1 MKDIDKKSVDTMR
14 VLAADSIEKAKS
26 GHPGMP
32 LGASP
37 VAYELWAHHLRHN
50 PKNPKWAGR
59 DRFILSSGH
68 ASAMLYSLLHLFG
81 YGITLDDM
89 KNFRQFGAI
98 TAGHPEKNFNLG
110 IEATTGPLG
119 AGIAMAVGMA
129 MAEAHLATIFNKDD
143 IKIVDN
149 YTYVLCGDGCMMEGI
164 SYEALSLAGTL
175 NLSKLIL
182 IYDNNHITI
191 EGDTA
196 QTFTEDVQV
205 RMAACGFQ
213 TLKVEDGNN
222 LDEIC
227 RALELAKADKNR
239 PSFIEVKT
247 EIGYGSSKHGKANSH
262 GEPLGAEVVR
272 GLKEFLQ
279 YPNPDENFFVA
290 DEVYKHFEKLAETCA
305 EKEKVWNENFA
316 EYEKKYPEMKKLW
329 DEYHTTFDATK
340 LFDDENFWQRATKDQ
355 ATRTDSGNI
364 INLLKNLMPN
374 LMGGSADLGPSN
386 KTYMKDA
393 GEFGAENYAGRNIHF
408 GVREISMAAIANGM
422 FLYGGLRVFVGTFFV
437 FSEYMKPM
445 IRLAALMKLP
455 MIYVFTHDSIGVGE
469 DGPTHEPIE
478 QLAMFRSQPNLNVF
492 RPADSIETA
501 AAWYSALTSKQTPTA
516 LILTRQNV
524 PQIAGS
530 SKDAL
535 KGGYIISDA
544 KSDSIDGILIATGSE
559 VSLAVDAQSELE
571 KENIFVRVV
580 SLPCMEIFDKQSDD
594 YKEKV
599 LPKKIRARV
608 AIEAACKFGWGN
620 YVGIDG
626 ATVTIESFGA
636 SAPAKV
642 LFEKF
647 NFTVENVVDTFK
659 KIFKAQS

>member
-1 MKDIDKKSVDTMR
+1 MKNIDTKCVDTMR

-37 VAYELWAHHLRHN
+37 IAYELWAHHLRHN
-50 PKNPKWAGR
+50 PKNPQWANR

-98 TAGHPEKNFNLG
+98 TAGHPERNLQLG

-129 MAEAHLATIFNKDD
+129 MAEEHLATIFNKEDF
-143 IKIVDN
+143 KIVDN

-175 NLSKLIL
+175 KLSKLIL

-196 QTFTEDVQV
+196 QTFTEDVQG
-205 RMAACGFQ
+205 RMSACGFQ

-222 LDEIC
+222 LEEIG
-227 RALELAKADKNR
+227 RAIELAKADTTR

-247 EIGYGSSKHGKANSH
+247 EIGYGSSKQGKASSH

-272 GLKEFLQ
+272 GLKDFLQ

-290 DEVYKHFEKLAETCA
+290 EEIYQHFAKLAETCA
-305 EKEKVWNENFA
+305 EKESDWNKTFA
-316 EYEKKYPEMKKLW
+316 EYAKKYPDMKKLW
-329 DEYHTTFDATK
+329 DEYHTPFNAEI
-340 LFDDENFWQRATKDQ
+340 LFDDANFWQRATKNQ

-408 GVREISMAAIANGM
+408 GV
-422 FLYGGLRVFVGTFFV
+422 
-437 FSEYMKPM
+437 
-445 IRLAALMKLP
+445 
-455 MIYVFTHDSIGVGE
+455 
-469 DGPTHEPIE
+469 
-478 QLAMFRSQPNLNVF
+478 
-492 RPADSIETA
+492 
-501 AAWYSALTSKQTPTA
+501 
-516 LILTRQNV
+516 
-524 PQIAGS
+524 
-530 SKDAL
+530 
-535 KGGYIISDA
+535 
-544 KSDSIDGILIATGSE
+544 
-559 VSLAVDAQSELE
+559 
-571 KENIFVRVV
+571 
-580 SLPCMEIFDKQSDD
+580 
-594 YKEKV
+594 
-599 LPKKIRARV
+599 
-608 AIEAACKFGWGN
+608 
-620 YVGIDG
+620 
-626 ATVTIESFGA
+626 
-636 SAPAKV
+636 
-642 LFEKF
+642 
-647 NFTVENVVDTFK
+647 
-659 KIFKAQS
+659 

>member
-1 MKDIDKKSVDTMR
+1 MKNIDMKCVDTMR
-14 VLAADSIEKAKS
+14 VLAADAIEKAKS

-37 VAYELWAHHLRHN
+37 IAYELWTHHLRHN

-89 KNFRQFGAI
+89 KNFRQYGAI
-98 TAGHPEKNFNLG
+98 TAGHPEQNSELG

-129 MAEAHLATIFNKDD
+129 MAERHLATIFNKEDC
-143 IKIVDN
+143 KIVDN

-191 EGDTA
+191 EGNTA

-222 LDEIC
+222 LEEIR
-227 RALELAKADKNR
+227 RAIELAKADTTR

-247 EIGYGSSKHGKANSH
+247 EIGYGSPKHGNANAH
-262 GEPLGAEVVR
+262 GEPLGADNVR
-272 GLKEFLQ
+272 ALKDFLQ

-290 DEVYKHFEKLAETCA
+290 DEVYKHFAKLAE
-305 EKEKVWNENFA
+305 NYA
-316 EYEKKYPEMKKLW
+316 EYEKSWDKTFAEYAEKYPDMKKLW

-340 LFDDENFWQRATKDQ
+340 LFDDKDFWQRSTKDT
-355 ATRTDSGNI
+355 ATRADSGRI

-393 GEFGAENYAGRNIHF
+393 GEFSAENYAGRNIHF
-408 GVREISMAAIANGM
+408 GVRELSMAAIANGLL
-422 FLYGGLRVFVGTFFV
+422 LYGGLRIFVGTFFV

-455 MIYVFTHDSIGVGE
+455 MVYVFTHDSIGVGE

-478 QLAMFRSQPNLNVF
+478 QLAMFRSQPNINVI

-501 AAWYSALTSKQTPTA
+501 AAWYSALTSTKNPTA

-524 PQIAGS
+524 PQIEGS

-535 KGGYIISDA
+535 KGGYVISEA
-544 KSDSIDGILIATGSE
+544 KSDSIDGILMATGSE
-559 VSLAVDAQSELE
+559 VSLAMDAQAALE

-580 SLPCMEIFDKQSDD
+580 SMPCMEIFEQQSAE
-594 YKEKV
+594 YKESV
-599 LPKKIRARV
+599 LPKNIRARV
-608 AIEAACKFGWGN
+608 AIEAACNFGWGS

-626 ATVTIESFGA
+626 ATVTMQNFGA

-647 NFTVENVVDTFK
+647 NFTVENVVATFK
-659 KIFKAQS
+659 NLIAEK

>member
-1 MKDIDKKSVDTMR
+1 MKNIDTKCVDTMR

-37 VAYELWAHHLRHN
+37 IAYELWAHHLRHN
-50 PKNPKWAGR
+50 PKNPQWANR

-98 TAGHPEKNFNLG
+98 TAGHPERNLQLG

-129 MAEAHLATIFNKDD
+129 MAEEHLATIFNKEDF
-143 IKIVDN
+143 KIVDN

-175 NLSKLIL
+175 KLSKLIL

-196 QTFTEDVQV
+196 QTFTEDVQG
-205 RMAACGFQ
+205 RMSACGFQ

-222 LDEIC
+222 LEEIG
-227 RALELAKADKNR
+227 RAIELAKADTTR

-247 EIGYGSSKHGKANSH
+247 EIGYGSSKQGKASSH

-272 GLKEFLQ
+272 GLKDFLQ

-290 DEVYKHFEKLAETCA
+290 EEIYQHFAKLAETCA
-305 EKEKVWNENFA
+305 EKESDWNKTFA
-316 EYEKKYPEMKKLW
+316 EYAKKYPDMKKLW
-329 DEYHTTFDATK
+329 DEYHTPFNAEI
-340 LFDDENFWQRATKDQ
+340 LFDDANFWQRATKNQ

-408 GVREISMAAIANGM
+408 GVREISMAAIANGLL
-422 FLYGGLRVFVGTFFV
+422 LYGGLRVFVGTFFV

-445 IRLAALMKLP
+445 IRLAAQMKLP

-492 RPADSIETA
+492 RPADSIETS
-501 AAWYSALTSKQTPTA
+501 AAWYCALTSPQTPTA

-535 KGGYIISDA
+535 KGGYIISEA
-544 KSDSIDGILIATGSE
+544 KSESIDGILIATGSE
-559 VSLAVDAQSELE
+559 VNLAVDAQAALE
-571 KENIFVRVV
+571 QENIFVRVV
-580 SLPCMEIFDKQSDD
+580 SLPCMEIFDKQSDE

-599 LPKKIRARV
+599 LPKNIRARV
-608 AIEAACKFGWGN
+608 AIEAACKFGWGS
-620 YVGIDG
+620 YVGLDG
-626 ATVTIESFGA
+626 ATVTMDTFGA
-636 SAPAKV
+636 SAPANV

-647 NFTVENVVDTFK
+647 NFTVENVVNTFK
-659 KIFKAQS
+659 KIYRK